1 MPIARWIK
9 SRARLLGLAA
19 RSGTAATGP
28 RRAAHPFIAGLRSG
42 QVVPHQ
48 GGHWPGEAPNTIAA
62 FRLAAPRTQILDID
76 IRITKDGVL
85 VCAHDDEIDPQH
97 RISTTEW
104 AQLESDTRIPRLIDV
119 VSTFPEH
126 RLNVEVKDPR
136 AIDAIRTLLDA
147 EELAERTCLSTFDP
161 VLARALCAVAPDAAH
176 TRPTARAVGR
186 LWGRSDVVQT
196 MAAVPDLAPGLG
208 RFRSVLLRVGFSAGS
223 TNAVVRQI
231 QLARRKGLPL
241 FAWTVNDRASLDALI
256 AAGADAVLSDP
267 PDLFDE
273 PPPAD

>member
-9 SRARLLGLAA
+9 GRARLLGLAA
-19 RSGTAATGP
+19 RSGAAHTGP
-28 RRAAHPFIAGLRSG
+28 RRATHPFMAGLRSG

-48 GGHWPGEAPNTIAA
+48 GGHWPGDAPNTIAA

-76 IRITKDGVL
+76 VRLTQDEVL

-97 RISTTEW
+97 RISSTEW
-104 AQLESDTRIPRLIDV
+104 AQLEADTTIPRLIDV
-119 VSTFPEH
+119 ASTFPEH
-126 RLNVEVKDPR
+126 RLNIEVKDAR
-136 AIDAIRTLLDA
+136 AIDAIRTLLA
-147 EELAERTCLSTFDP
+147 EEELAERTCLSTFDP
-161 VLARALCAVAPDAAH
+161 VLARALCAVAPNAAH
-176 TRPTARAVGR
+176 TRPTARALGR

-208 RFRSVLLRVGFSAGS
+208 RLRWLLLRVGFSAGS

-231 QLARRKGLPL
+231 RLARRKGLPL

-267 PDLFDE
+267 PALFDE
-273 PPPAD
+273 PVPAD